1 MEAGNTLSSS
11 FLGYFRQRHW
21 LVVWLAVFAAGLIV
35 LAVTGQIHTQGS
47 GWPTIYEWSVVSS
60 AVMVWIAAKLFLKLD
75 LSEEYLMGIIFGIQW
90 EFLTEPYWTYLPD
103 KFNVL
108 VWKDLPLMGLFGWGP
123 TLTIAM
129 YSSNWLARR
138 FFKLT
143 PEKLLFDPRI
153 LLCDA
158 IAIQIVGSLAEWTYG
173 ILFHCWDYA
182 ISFGIGKSPLG
193 LGWEVHIGYVFV
205 FFWYGTTMRVWK
217 SRLEGQPCS

>member
-1 MEAGNTLSSS
+1 
-11 FLGYFRQRHW
+11 
-21 LVVWLAVFAAGLIV
+21 
-35 LAVTGQIHTQGS
+35 
-47 GWPTIYEWSVVSS
+47 
-60 AVMVWIAAKLFLKLD
+60 
-75 LSEEYLMGIIFGIQW
+75 
-90 EFLTEPYWTYLPD
+90 
-103 KFNVL
+103 
-108 VWKDLPLMGLFGWGP
+108 
-123 TLTIAM
+123 M